1 MCEQRVHTVQSGW
14 AAVQVSKEGHT
25 VSWTCGSILDKPTLI
40 HIQHQSIFGS
50 CIARWCKNMV
60 EQSMPSGWFQ
70 LTLTANLWI
79 LDNHTLS
86 YLSAAPFWK
95 LCVKVFIQ
103 HLHLLYSVKQFI
115 KCCVSFQHQ
124 VFCLLNSLEC
134 CRAKR
139 WRCGWDGA
147 GWMRTGGVK
156 GKHLKIIVMHKIKS
170 IRYQPTDNCKSR
182 YAGVSKKHINFWWWN
197 ETW

>member
-1 MCEQRVHTVQSGW
+1 MASISIVCEQRVHPVQSGW
-14 AAVQVSKEGHT
+14 AAVQGGAH
-25 VSWTCGSILDKPTLI
+25 CILDLWLYPGQANSYPFTA
-40 HIQHQSIFGS
+40 SS
-50 CIARWCKNMV
+50 CIPVWCKNMV

-124 VFCLLNSLEC
+124 VFCPFNSLEC
-134 CRAKR
+134 CRARR